1 MSSSILPLE
10 QHKREMV
17 RQVREAIVDGP
28 PYDKITMITSN
39 LIAKLNGM
47 LADVTAL
54 DALPGSIATPHANS
68 RRNHL
73 SAISKHH
80 SIAKPGSQAAKR
92 QKQQAIQRKQMQ
104 FISSQ
109 WSARILKYYGW
120 NEKTLRRDGLCYMYA
135 CAKAYPRF
143 ELDFLPQANMLRCL
157 KHCDAVSKL
166 DSSKEEDFAGS
177 DGTFQK
183 KDLKSLRDLGKG
195 KPVCIYGW
203 KVTLQTTSQ
212 IQSKIKGWTQN
223 QSVVVGM
230 DDAHIDLR
238 DARPYHWN
246 RFLLEFDDLGLL
258 VRRKCP
264 DQP

>member
-1 MSSSILPLE
+1 MSSSIVAWE
-10 QHKREMV
+10 DEREMV
-17 RQVREAIVDGP
+17 RQVLEAIVDGP
-28 PYDKITMITSN
+28 PYDKITMIISKFVT
-39 LIAKLNGM
+39 KVNGM
-47 LADVTAL
+47 LAVATAL
-54 DALPGSIATPHANS
+54 DALPESIATPHANS

-73 SAISKHH
+73 SAISNHH
-80 SIAKPGSQAAKR
+80 SIAKPSSQAAKK
-92 QKQQAIQRKQMQ
+92 QKQQAIQSTQMQ

-109 WSARILKYYGW
+109 WSAEILKHYGW

-135 CAKAYPRF
+135 CAKAYPQF
-143 ELDFLPQANMLRCL
+143 ELDFIPQANMLRYL
-157 KHCDAVSKL
+157 KHCAAVSKL
-166 DSSKEEDFAGS
+166 NSSKEEEFAGF

-203 KVTLQTTSQ
+203 KVTLETASQ
-212 IQSKIKGWTQN
+212 VKSKIKGWTQN
-223 QSVVVGM
+223 QSEVVGV
-230 DDAHIDLR
+230 DGATIDLR

-246 RFLLEFDDLGLL
+246 RFLLEFDEIGLL